1 MLVAWVGGR
10 DQLYTHCTRSKIL
23 LTLQVEAQSNMLV
36 AWVGGRDQLYT
47 HYTICNICTCGR
59 LRTSPTCWLPGWVA
73 GISCTHTLQ
82 VVTFAHAAGGEPVQ
96 HAGCLGGWQGR
107 SDGGQFDK
115 RPDQGKLWKPCQ
127 VRQLILK
134 EGTANL
140 MRGQQTDS

>member
-1 MLVAWVGGR
+1 MFKQVVTVLFNELVTGLF
-10 DQLYTHCTRSKIL
+10 QMYTHCTLS
-23 LTLQVEAQSNMLV
+23 S
-36 AWVGGRDQLYT
+36 
-47 HYTICNICTCGR
+47 NICPCCR
-59 LRTSPTCWLPGWVA
+59 WRPSPTCWLPGWVA